1 MVPWA
6 SAKAARTS
14 KIQSDLAPGAQP
26 PCGCLW
32 QASGRMR
39 QTCPLTGYCVWGGVQ
54 WLLWAS
60 KGQRNWD
67 ATQFQP
73 SSHPAAFQKKHSSP
87 CSPLRRKRQGQSVG
101 RGSHPTSLPTVLPL
115 ASPLYCHLFPV
126 TKAHHNTFS
135 KLSEISWSINKR
147 FW

>member
-6 SAKAARTS
+6 SAKAARTP

-26 PCGCLW
+26 PGGCLW

-39 QTCPLTGYCVWGGVQ
+39 QTCPLTGYCVWGGGTV
-54 WLLWAS
+54 AS
-60 KGQRNWD
+60 LGFRGRE
-67 ATQFQP
+67 TGMPPSFQP

-101 RGSHPTSLPTVLPL
+101 RGSHPL